1 MEQRGRKGLPRAR
14 GAMVASGAAG
24 HPRPT
29 SRYSSLISSWLPLAR
44 HLLSKPQFPLLEKDS
59 QCEHLTLQVSEG
71 HLVGTHPQNISGGS
85 LSKCSS
91 NFSLQGASFGL
102 CDELH
107 SRDSLTISQVRKPL
121 PWKARSLL
129 RSQNRETQA
138 PGGSEKP
145 PWSHIPQLPSRLL
158 GPAWR
163 C

>member
-1 MEQRGRKGLPRAR
+1 
-14 GAMVASGAAG
+14 MVASGVAG

-29 SRYSSLISSWLPLAR
+29 SQYSSLISSWLPLAR

-71 HLVGTHPQNISGGS
+71 HLVSTHPQNVSGGS

-107 SRDSLTISQVRKPL
+107 SRDFPYYFTGE
-121 PWKARSLL
+121 
-129 RSQNRETQA
+129 ETTALESKKLVEVTKQRDTS
-138 PGGSEKP
+138 PRGV
-145 PWSHIPQLPSRLL
+145 
-158 GPAWR
+158 
-163 C
+163 

>member
-1 MEQRGRKGLPRAR
+1 
-14 GAMVASGAAG
+14 MVASGAAG

-71 HLVGTHPQNISGGS
+71 HLVGTHPQNVSGGS

-107 SRDSLTISQVRKPL
+107 SRDFPYYFTGEETTALESKKLVEVTKQRNTSLRGV
-121 PWKARSLL
+121 
-129 RSQNRETQA
+129 
-138 PGGSEKP
+138 
-145 PWSHIPQLPSRLL
+145 
-158 GPAWR
+158 
-163 C
+163 